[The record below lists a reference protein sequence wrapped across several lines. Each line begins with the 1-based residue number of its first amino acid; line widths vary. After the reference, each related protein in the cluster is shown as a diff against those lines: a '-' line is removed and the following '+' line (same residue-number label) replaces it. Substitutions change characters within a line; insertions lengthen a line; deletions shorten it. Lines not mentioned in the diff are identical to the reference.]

1 MRSSDWSSDVCS
13 SDLYSLSD
21 GRDGLRALLAA
32 PGPQPTAVIGGND
45 LLAIGVMLEAQQ
57 SGLSVPDD
65 LSVAGFDDIELAANF
80 APALTTVHVPVEE
93 ICALAGDYLVA
104 RIERSEERRVG
115 KECVS
120 TCRSR
125 WEPYHKKKKNT
136 EE

>member
-93 ICALAGDYLVA
+93 ICALAGDYLDRKSGVSGTSVSV
-104 RIERSEERRVG
+104 RVDPGGRRLI
-115 KECVS
+115 
-120 TCRSR
+120 
-125 WEPYHKKKKNT
+125 KKKNK
-136 EE
+136 